1 MELHFNVK
9 DKICYNTFFLIIST
23 TFANSNDK
31 VSFID
36 IDFILKNSNL
46 GKSILNEIENLNKK
60 NIDEL
65 RNQEKELKKIED
77 EIKSKKNILSEEE
90 FNEEVNLL
98 KERIKKYRIYKD
110 KLVKDFEQNKNKKLN
125 LFFKEVNPIIQKFMD
140 KNSIDILLDRKNV
153 FIGKKNSDIT
163 NQIIQELNKNSN

>member
-1 MELHFNVK
+1 ML
-9 DKICYNTFFLIIST
+9 KIKSVIILFILIIST
-23 TFANSNDK
+23 TYANSNDK

-65 RNQEKELKKIED
+65 RNKEKELKKKEE
-77 EIKSKKNILSEEE
+77 EIKSKKKILSEEE
-90 FNEEVNLL
+90 FNKEVNLL

-110 KLVKDFEQNKNKKLN
+110 ELVKDFKQNEKKKIN

>member
-1 MELHFNVK
+1 ML
-9 DKICYNTFFLIIST
+9 KIKSVIILFILIIST
-23 TFANSNDK
+23 TYANSNDK

-65 RNQEKELKKIED
+65 RNKEKELKKIEE
-77 EIKSKKNILSEEE
+77 EIKSKKKILSEEE
-90 FNEEVNLL
+90 FNKEVNLL

-110 KLVKDFEQNKNKKLN
+110 ELVKDFKQNEKKKIN

>member
-1 MELHFNVK
+1 ML
-9 DKICYNTFFLIIST
+9 KIKSVIILFFLIIST

-46 GKSILNEIENLNKK
+46 GKSILNEIENLNNK

-65 RNQEKELKKIED
+65 QNKEKELKKIEE
-77 EIKSKKNILSEEE
+77 EINSKKNILSEQE
-90 FNEEVNLL
+90 FKKEVDLL
-98 KERIKKYRIYKD
+98 KEKIKKYRIYKD
-110 KLVKDFEQNKNKKLN
+110 KLVNDFEQNKNKKLN

>member
-1 MELHFNVK
+1 ML
-9 DKICYNTFFLIIST
+9 KIKSVIILFILIIST
-23 TFANSNDK
+23 TYANSNDK
-31 VSFID
+31 VRFID

-60 NIDEL
+60 NIDQL
-65 RNQEKELKKIED
+65 RNKEKELKKIEE
-77 EIKSKKNILSEEE
+77 EIKSKKKILSEEE
-90 FNEEVNLL
+90 FNKEVNLL

-110 KLVKDFEQNKNKKLN
+110 ELVKDFKQNENKKIN

>member
-1 MELHFNVK
+1 ML
-9 DKICYNTFFLIIST
+9 KIKSLIILFFLIIST

-65 RNQEKELKKIED
+65 RNKEKELKKIED
-77 EIKSKKNILSEEE
+77 EIKSKKKILSEEE
-90 FNEEVNLL
+90 FKKEVDLL

-110 KLVKDFEQNKNKKLN
+110 ELVKDFEQNKNKKIN

>member
-1 MELHFNVK
+1 MSNIKSVIILF
-9 DKICYNTFFLIIST
+9 ILIIST
-23 TFANSNDK
+23 TYANSNDK

-65 RNQEKELKKIED
+65 RNKEKELKKIEA
-77 EIKSKKNILSEEE
+77 EIKSKKKILSEEE
-90 FNEEVNLL
+90 FNKEVNLL

-110 KLVKDFEQNKNKKLN
+110 ELVKDFEQNKNKKIN
-125 LFFKEVNPIIQKFMD
+125 FFFKEVNPIIQKFMD

>member
-1 MELHFNVK
+1 MF
-9 DKICYNTFFLIIST
+9 KIKSIILFFFLIFST

-36 IDFILKNSNL
+36 IDFLLKNSNL
-46 GKSILNEIENLNKK
+46 GKSILNEIENLNNK

-65 RNQEKELKKIED
+65 RNKEKELKKIEK
-77 EIKSKKNILSEEE
+77 EIKSKKKILSDEE
-90 FNEEVNLL
+90 FKKEVDQLS
-98 KERIKKYRIYKD
+98 ERIKKYRIYKD
-110 KLVKDFEQNKNKKLN
+110 KLVNDFEKIKNEKIS

>member
-1 MELHFNVK
+1 MF
-9 DKICYNTFFLIIST
+9 KIKSVIIFFFLIIST
-23 TFANSNDK
+23 AFANSNDK

-65 RNQEKELKKIED
+65 RNKEKELKKIEA
-77 EIKSKKNILSEEE
+77 EIKSKKKILSEEE
-90 FNEEVNLL
+90 FNKEVNLL

-110 KLVKDFEQNKNKKLN
+110 NLVKDFKQNEKEKIN

>member
-1 MELHFNVK
+1 ML
-9 DKICYNTFFLIIST
+9 KIKSVIIFFFLIIST

-46 GKSILNEIENLNKK
+46 GKSILNEIENLNNK

-65 RNQEKELKKIED
+65 QSKEKELKKIEE
-77 EIKSKKNILSEEE
+77 EIKSKKNILSEQE
-90 FNEEVNLL
+90 FKKEVDLL
-98 KERIKKYRIYKD
+98 KEKIKKYRIYKD
-110 KLVKDFEQNKNKKLN
+110 KLVNDFEQNKNKKLN

>member
-1 MELHFNVK
+1 ML
-9 DKICYNTFFLIIST
+9 KIKSVIILFFFIIST

-46 GKSILNEIENLNKK
+46 GKSILNEIENLNNK

-65 RNQEKELKKIED
+65 QNKEKELKKIEE
-77 EIKSKKNILSEEE
+77 EIKSKKNILSEQE
-90 FNEEVNLL
+90 FKKEVDLL
-98 KERIKKYRIYKD
+98 KEKIKKYRIYKD
-110 KLVKDFEQNKNKKLN
+110 KLVNDFEQNKNKKLN

>member
-1 MELHFNVK
+1 ML
-9 DKICYNTFFLIIST
+9 KIKSVIILFFLIIST
-23 TFANSNDK
+23 TFANSSDK

-46 GKSILNEIENLNKK
+46 GKSILNEIENLNNK

-65 RNQEKELKKIED
+65 QNKEKELKKIEE
-77 EIKSKKNILSEEE
+77 EIKSKKNILSEQE
-90 FNEEVNLL
+90 FKKEVDLL
-98 KERIKKYRIYKD
+98 KEKIKKYRIYKD
-110 KLVKDFEQNKNKKLN
+110 KLVNDFEQNKNKKLN